1 MADKLRDEIRE
12 IKNMRQAQENELAT
26 IENAALKQRFQMALS
41 KLVAQEQEKKE
52 EVISIVL
59 FIIISSIF
67 NKLYSSMTKSCPCYD
82 GHLWIKAEMDQTSRI
97 EKSMDPSAFRM
108 SVGIAMAP
116 VFIPSKMDC
125 RVSLS
130 CAANTR
136 AYTLV

>member
-59 FIIISSIF
+59 FIIISAIF
-67 NKLYSSMTKSCPCYD
+67 N
-82 GHLWIKAEMDQTSRI
+82 
-97 EKSMDPSAFRM
+97 
-108 SVGIAMAP
+108 
-116 VFIPSKMDC
+116 
-125 RVSLS
+125 
-130 CAANTR
+130 
-136 AYTLV
+136 